1 MDNLGILKAIVGVL
15 SNVKN
20 SEQKGQNLNNGENQ
34 SVSNTK
40 SQGFNLAKLLESFK
54 NFTQNNQNSKIESN
68 PQKPNPKSDETNAN
82 FRQNQNGQLPNA
94 VNKGANDLPPY
105 LNPPLQS
112 GMLSVMTDHDKFVK
126 RVLEKNSCK

>member
-1 MDNLGILKAIVGVL
+1 MDNLGILKALVGVL

-20 SEQKGQNLNNGENQ
+20 SEQKGQNLNNGESQ

-68 PQKPNPKSDETNAN
+68 PQKPNPKGDETNAN
-82 FRQNQNGQLPNA
+82 FRQNQNGQSPNA
-94 VNKGANDLPPY
+94 VNKGENDLPPH

-126 RVLEKNSCK
+126 RVLEKNSYK